1 LTPPPPVAD
10 SARGPQAQPGLKDQ
24 HIDIELPQTGNRL
37 LRGMALED
45 AQSLTPHLVKVE
57 LNLRDVLEHSNA
69 VTEFVYFAD
78 SGLISVV
85 AESLPNHRAEVGM
98 IGFEGM
104 TGLSVLMSDGYTTN
118 EVMVQSS
125 GEAWRIK
132 SCDLAK
138 ALDGS
143 RSLTKFLLR
152 YAHNFL
158 VQSSQTSLANA
169 RGLLEQRLAR
179 WLLMWHD
186 RLRGKELPVTHE
198 FLSLLLGVRRQGV
211 TVALHELE
219 GKHLIKSTRGVITVL
234 DREGLREMASG
245 FYGVPEAE
253 YDLIISPR

>member
-1 LTPPPPVAD
+1 M
-10 SARGPQAQPGLKDQ
+10 AREDF
-24 HIDIELPQTGNRL
+24 E
-37 LRGMALED
+37 AL
-45 AQSLTPHLVKVE
+45 APLLVKVD

-69 VTEFVYFAD
+69 ATEFVYFAE

-85 AESLPNHRAEVGM
+85 AEAPPNHRAEVGM

-118 EVMVQSS
+118 EVMVQSP
-125 GEAWRIK
+125 GEAWRIRA
-132 SCDLAK
+132 DHLAA

-143 RSLTKFLLR
+143 RPLTKFLLR
-152 YAHNFL
+152 YAHNFI

-186 RLRGKELPVTHE
+186 RLRGKELTVTHE

-211 TVALHELE
+211 TVTLHELE
-219 GKHLIKSTRGVITVL
+219 GKNLIKSTRGMVTVL
-234 DREGLREMASG
+234 DREGLREMAAG
-245 FYGVPEAE
+245 FYGIPEAE
-253 YDLIISPR
+253 YDLIETYR